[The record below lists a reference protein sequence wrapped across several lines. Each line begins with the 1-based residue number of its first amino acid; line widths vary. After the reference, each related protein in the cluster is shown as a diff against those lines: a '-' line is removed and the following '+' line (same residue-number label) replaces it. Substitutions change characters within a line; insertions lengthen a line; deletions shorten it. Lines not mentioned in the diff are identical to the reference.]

1 MNRTKKEI
9 TIDEDFLKDGLIENS
24 TLTKPMKVII
34 CGINGKM
41 GQVLTSVISSKNDC
55 QIVAG
60 IDRFSDL
67 NSGTSTSSNFQ
78 PYNVY
83 SFQDS
88 IASVEADVIIDF
100 SHPDML
106 DSLLKFGL
114 DKKIP
119 LVICTTGFSEDQT
132 HQIHMAAKQIPIF
145 FSGNMSL
152 GINLLIELS
161 KKTAKVLGDNF
172 DIEIIEKHH
181 NQKIDA
187 PSGTA
192 LMIANAIS
200 SEKQNLDY
208 VFDRHQKREKRKK
221 NEIGI
226 HSIRGGTIV
235 GEHEVIFAGQNE
247 MISLSHSAQSKEIFA
262 LGAIRAAKF
271 VSFSDPGLYFMKDII
286 NECND

>member
-9 TIDEDFLKDGLIENS
+9 TIDENFLKESENEKMS
-24 TLTKPMKVII
+24 QILKVVI

-41 GQVLTSVISSKNDC
+41 GQVLTNLINSKDDF
-55 QIVAG
+55 QLVAG
-60 IDRFSDL
+60 IDRSFPTFS
-67 NSGTSTSSNFQ
+67 NNAQYKT
-78 PYNVY
+78 Y
-83 SFQDS
+83 SFKDDLL
-88 IASVEADVIIDF
+88 AVNADVIIDF

-106 DSLLKFGL
+106 DSLLNFSLSKR
-114 DKKIP
+114 IP
-119 LVICTTGFSEDQT
+119 LVICTTGFSEDQ
-132 HQIHMAAKQIPIF
+132 INKIRVASKKIPIF

-161 KKTAKVLGDNF
+161 KRAAKILGDNF

-181 NQKIDA
+181 NQKLDA

-200 SEKQNLDY
+200 SERQNLEY
-208 VFDRHQKREKRKK
+208 IFDRHQKREKRKQ

-226 HSIRGGTIV
+226 HSVRGGTIV

-247 MISLSHSAQSKEIFA
+247 LLSISHSAQNKEIFA
-262 LGAIRAAKF
+262 LGALKAAKF
-271 VSFSDPGLYFMKDII
+271 LRFCSEGLYSMGDLLG
-286 NECND
+286 